1 MEPTTA
7 RSITINNQ
15 LPDDVLADVLSRLPP
30 RCLAA
35 ARCVCAAWR
44 ATIDDRR
51 LLRTDLLPLSLAGI
65 FIHFDDLRFPEFF
78 SRPSTP
84 TTPAISGK
92 LDYMPNKYALYAV
105 NDHCNGLLLLY
116 THVVNPATR
125 RCVTLPLLPPSRGT
139 FSDNYIVFDPTVS
152 PHYEVIKIPY
162 LMCNMRLDP
171 IIRES
176 EWPPSPFLLNVFS
189 SATKQWEDRLFVR
202 EGEAAGTIGDL
213 VKLYSRQ
220 HYAAY
225 WHGALYVHRCN
236 YVTRLLLTDGKY
248 KVIKNPQ
255 DIDMS
260 KCLKFYLGK
269 SEKGVYLASLEQEL
283 DLQLSVWIL
292 NESCAKAKWVLKHR
306 KNLKPLLLR
315 WGYHQVNGPWILQDV
330 NYDLYRKNFGG
341 PWFYNVTYDD
351 LLLEGNN
358 EVPVEDKYEWYS
370 DNDDV
375 DHDTQD
381 GVEEQSHVSISLLG
395 FHPYREIVFLSL
407 SCERGVAYH
416 LNSSKMQDLGS
427 IFPQNFNQVS
437 EVGGGIEA
445 SFPYTPCWIGE
456 FPEISSE
463 DHLYRN

>member
-1 MEPTTA
+1 M
-7 RSITINNQ
+7 
-15 LPDDVLADVLSRLPP
+15 SR
-30 RCLAA
+30 
-35 ARCVCAAWR
+35 WR
-44 ATIDDRR
+44 
-51 LLRTDLLPLSLAGI
+51 
-65 FIHFDDLRFPEFF
+65 
-78 SRPSTP
+78 
-84 TTPAISGK
+84 
-92 LDYMPNKYALYAV
+92 
-105 NDHCNGLLLLY
+105 
-116 THVVNPATR
+116 
-125 RCVTLPLLPPSRGT
+125 
-139 FSDNYIVFDPTVS
+139 
-152 PHYEVIKIPY
+152 Y
-162 LMCNMRLDP
+162 L
-171 IIRES
+171 
-176 EWPPSPFLLNVFS
+176 
-189 SATKQWEDRLFVR
+189 
-202 EGEAAGTIGDL
+202 
-213 VKLYSRQ
+213 
-220 HYAAY
+220 
-225 WHGALYVHRCN
+225 
-236 YVTRLLLTDGKY
+236 
-248 KVIKNPQ
+248 
-255 DIDMS
+255 
-260 KCLKFYLGK
+260 
-269 SEKGVYLASLEQEL
+269 
-283 DLQLSVWIL
+283 
-292 NESCAKAKWVLKHR
+292 
-306 KNLKPLLLR
+306 
-315 WGYHQVNGPWILQDV
+315 QVNGPWILHDV